1 MNKKQTIK
9 TLFLL
14 SICILCVLVF
24 QLVVGGCFWWE
35 CVPNRDFH
43 VLDWK
48 LPAYLFPEDA
58 NLSDIHIPSE
68 AGGEIE
74 IGSQDIHWNKG
85 NGIAGYDIN
94 RYATI
99 KKAVQGYGFEV
110 KQMVDDET
118 KRSWIHPNEVAFV
131 SITADEMIIMCGNW
145 SRRRRCGMV
154 ARYQEYVIF
163 FRATMDEEMGY
174 AEFEKIIVYI
184 DRQISSRLYP

>member
-99 KKAVQGYGFEV
+99 KDLSKNKLINSDLVEWCNSIQETLCAD
-110 KQMVDDET
+110 VD
-118 KRSWIHPNEVAFV
+118 
-131 SITADEMIIMCGNW
+131 
-145 SRRRRCGMV
+145 
-154 ARYQEYVIF
+154 
-163 FRATMDEEMGY
+163 
-174 AEFEKIIVYI
+174 
-184 DRQISSRLYP
+184 